1 MKVFVMIFDGGIVYD
16 EVDDNIKDFFEDWFI
31 ICNVYVYYYRN
42 NEIKCYKFLIMY
54 LKNKIMSYLC
64 KIIVVY
70 YFEGVKFGEDFKI
83 GVVN

>member
-16 EVDDNIKDFFEDWFI
+16 EVDDNIKDFFEDWFL
-31 ICNVYVYYYRN
+31 ICNEYVYYYRN

-70 YFEGVKFGEDFKI
+70 YSEGVKFGEDFKI